1 MAIGKQSH
9 LVTFRKWKTLVESG
23 DSRLLDLPALCS
35 DEDGGKVVYTI
46 PNYHYLDKNADQDT
60 MDNVV

>member
-1 MAIGKQSH
+1 M
-9 LVTFRKWKTLVESG
+9 ESG

-46 PNYHYLDKNADQDT
+46 PNYHYLDKNAGQDT